1 MKFGINT
8 SSPDYHELLELVQ
21 KESDPDLK
29 KLYTLLSYVTEYDTE
44 KEFNKNLKK
53 IVDAGS
59 FPSDFTIL
67 HRSDKVI
74 RQRRID
80 KLKDWANILNTEG
93 ITILRVIILIDME
106 QHIFFKKTPEQKI
119 QYLEKVLEIPDL
131 NYNILNSLPLNYN
144 IRFRYFEIR
153 DYKTYLLL
161 EEKYWDTLSDQP
173 DENDQWDSRSDRDRY
188 ILEQSYKY
196 GLAHQEMLDFNKAL
210 YYLNRSKDEYYK
222 GHKIVQEIVQEIDL
236 TKRKKKSFELLKKQL
251 EIIDKMINA
260 EKIQEAI
267 ESLNEISGGLEAFVK
282 ENDFSYRYIDKLL
295 FKMVEER
302 YTAIEFAKKKIK
314 IFEQYSIDEKIKK
327 VDNLINN
334 DQFLEAL
341 DELKE
346 IKIISN
352 NYDLI
357 IYKKLSLVIEQ
368 KIKECKNEL
377 KAQKKLE
384 GIPPL
389 FLLVDKVIEQ
399 NDFYS
404 ANSYLIKIKKDAQRL
419 SSKKVKE
426 QVEEKVDHYI
436 ITIIRKSILYL
447 GTKFTRLHITEIAEE
462 CGQNEKLIISIIK
475 DMIQNKEIYAQ
486 YFSSTKS
493 IAFDQQAN
501 INEIDNLMKAY
512 KDWEDKEV
520 GKK

>member
-1 MKFGINT
+1 
-8 SSPDYHELLELVQ
+8 
-21 KESDPDLK
+21 
-29 KLYTLLSYVTEYDTE
+29 
-44 KEFNKNLKK
+44 
-53 IVDAGS
+53 
-59 FPSDFTIL
+59 
-67 HRSDKVI
+67 
-74 RQRRID
+74 
-80 KLKDWANILNTEG
+80 
-93 ITILRVIILIDME
+93 
-106 QHIFFKKTPEQKI
+106 
-119 QYLEKVLEIPDL
+119 
-131 NYNILNSLPLNYN
+131 
-144 IRFRYFEIR
+144 
-153 DYKTYLLL
+153 
-161 EEKYWDTLSDQP
+161 
-173 DENDQWDSRSDRDRY
+173 
-188 ILEQSYKY
+188 
-196 GLAHQEMLDFNKAL
+196 
-210 YYLNRSKDEYYK
+210 
-222 GHKIVQEIVQEIDL
+222 
-236 TKRKKKSFELLKKQL
+236 
-251 EIIDKMINA
+251 
-260 EKIQEAI
+260 
-267 ESLNEISGGLEAFVK
+267 
-282 ENDFSYRYIDKLL
+282 
-295 FKMVEER
+295 MVEER